1 MDSPSPVPARPTP
14 PAIAQSVA
22 SRALLALARD
32 LTRNRLVD
40 ALAAAVL
47 KADDDLFH
55 AADRAGNGAEQQK
68 LLDAMIHLRNAR
80 KTIPSGF
87 AQAFVDVFELRL
99 NSRAEEALAMTRP
112 MLLADLSIVE
122 TNAMEDGLVV
132 TELARGAK
140 NAIEPDAMHAV
151 RVRVGF
157 LMGEEPLDDRRNPV
171 APEAIYEALRRATSG
186 IPGEPPVRRAIL
198 AILQPY
204 VNAAITPLYTEV
216 NQLFIER
223 QIVPVIKRELE
234 RSHGSMSATQ
244 AMRLGNLTPTA
255 GATPAAGANGGGG
268 GGAAVSVTQ
277 ALNLANLMTGLSGV
291 PGQPLA
297 SAPTTAAPTPIEDL
311 AAALGKALDS
321 PAPARR
327 AIARMLAEPARYDF
341 QDAID
346 TPASPSLVHSLT
358 RLQAGPGMAG
368 SSEAFLAGIDPAIR
382 SQAHP
387 LDLLTVEF
395 VSIVFEH
402 ILNDRS
408 IPEPVKSVIA
418 RLQIVAVK
426 AAILDRT
433 FFAKRE
439 HPVRA
444 MLDQIAAAALD
455 PEIDC
460 AEAGPFVIGLR
471 EIIGEVVT
479 QFKEDLAVFT
489 AASAQIQTL
498 VAAIAT
504 ERQSELNSSAH
515 ALEEKERAEIAH
527 ATALAEVRRRVM
539 GPTPLYVREFLNG
552 WWTRALSA
560 AYSHDL
566 AGDDSWT
573 HRLGVIDALVWSVG
587 PLNRNE
593 IGQLATM
600 LPLLMR
606 NLQRGMAAIE
616 MPEAARRAFF
626 DELMMTHT
634 STIEGVKSLS
644 RSQPVQVLS
653 SGDLIGANGTPSV
666 PLAPP
671 EVEEGDPILDYF
683 DHAVRALDRGTV
695 LEFIENEKSVRA
707 KLTWIS
713 PKRTILA
720 FTSNAGSARQLSPT
734 ALAHAL
740 RNGLASIP
748 EASEALM
755 DRVVRSVVADATAA
769 AA

>member
-1 MDSPSPVPARPTP
+1 M
-14 PAIAQSVA
+14 A

-32 LTRNRLVD
+32 LARNRLVD
-40 ALAAAVL
+40 ALAAAVV
-47 KADDDLFH
+47 KADDDLFR
-55 AADRAGNGAEQQK
+55 AADRAGTGGEQQK

-80 KTIPSGF
+80 KAIPSGF
-87 AQAFVDVFELRL
+87 ALAFVEVFELRI

-112 MLLADLSIVE
+112 MLLADLSIIE
-122 TNAMEDGLVV
+122 TNAMEDGLAV

-140 NAIEPDAMHAV
+140 NAIEPDAMHAL

-157 LMGEEPLDDRRNPV
+157 LMGEDPLDDRRNPV

-204 VNAAITPLYTEV
+204 VNAAITPIYNEI
-216 NQLFIER
+216 NQLLVER
-223 QIVPVIKRELE
+223 GIVPVIKRELE

-244 AMRLGNLTPTA
+244 AMRLGNLPSPPT
-255 GATPAAGANGGGG
+255 GGGG
-268 GGAAVSVTQ
+268 GTGAGGESRGNAAGNVTQ
-277 ALNLANLMTGLSGV
+277 ALNLANLMTGLSGR
-291 PGQPLA
+291 PGHPLA
-297 SAPTTAAPTPIEDL
+297 SAPTAAAPTPMEDL

-327 AIARMLAEPARYDF
+327 AIVRMLAEPARYDF
-341 QDAID
+341 QEAID
-346 TPASPSLVHSLT
+346 TPASPGLVHSLT
-358 RLQAGPGMAG
+358 RLQAGPVTAG

-408 IPEPVKSVIA
+408 IPETVKSVIA

-444 MLDQIAAAALD
+444 ILDQIATAALD

-460 AEAGPFVIGLR
+460 AESGPFIARLR
-471 EIIGEVVT
+471 EIVGEVIT
-479 QFKEDLAVFT
+479 QFNEDLAVFT
-489 AASAQIQTL
+489 AAGAQIQTL

-504 ERQSELNSSAH
+504 ERQSELNSSAR

-527 ATALAEVRRRVM
+527 ATALAEVRRRVT
-539 GPTPLYVREFLNG
+539 GPTPLYVREFMNG

-560 AYSHDL
+560 AYLHEL

-573 HRLGVIDALVWSVG
+573 HRLGVVDALVWSVG
-587 PLNRNE
+587 PLSRNE

-606 NLQRGMAAIE
+606 NLQRGMAAIH
-616 MPEAARRAFF
+616 MPEPARRAFF
-626 DELMMTHT
+626 DELMKTHT

-644 RSQPVQVLS
+644 RSQPVQVLL
-653 SGDLIGANGTPSV
+653 SGGADGVAQSASIDSHAV
-666 PLAPP
+666 PP
-671 EVEEGDPILDYF
+671 EVLPGDPILDYF
-683 DHAVRALDRGTV
+683 DHAVSALDRGTV
-695 LEFIENEKSVRA
+695 LEFTEDQTTVRA

-720 FTSNAGSARQLSPT
+720 FTSNIGAARQLSPS
-734 ALAHAL
+734 ALAQAL
-740 RNGLASIP
+740 RSGLASIP

-755 DRVVRSVVADATAA
+755 DRVVRSVVGEATAG
-769 AA
+769 